1 MGARRPSVRRFVRS
15 LCERTFVKS
24 EAKIEARRLRA
35 ESGLPIS
42 AIASRLGVAKSSV
55 SRWVRDVELTAEQHA
70 ALRSMNPLYNAQLR
84 GQAARSAS
92 ARAVRSVAQQHGRA
106 LAHSGNALHMYG
118 CMLYWAEG
126 AKSRNY
132 VAFANSDAHML
143 ALFLRFLRKCY
154 GVTDEGIALGVNC
167 HVNNGLSAPEIV
179 QWWLDRLGLPR
190 TCAEP
195 HSQPALAASRG
206 LRATYSLRNRSAG
219 RVLDVHRPE
228 HLRRDAGVADM
239 DRPEWLDLR
248 QLQRKKLMRLPSV
261 SRVANSRV
269 PNGGGDA
276 VSGDRVEDVAA
287 SSSAYRASTS
297 ATSIRSWPCRR

>member
-15 LCERTFVKS
+15 LCEHTFVKS
-24 EAKIEARRLRA
+24 EARIEARRLRA

-154 GVTDEGIALGVNC
+154 GVTDEGIALAVNC

-190 TCAEP
+190 TCARAATVNRR
-195 HSQPALAASRG
+195 SRASRG
-206 LRATYSLRNRSAG
+206 LRGHVLPYGTARLVVYSTFIVQSIYGATQEY
-219 RVLDVHRPE
+219 
-228 HLRRDAGVADM
+228 ADM

-248 QLQRKKLMRLPSV
+248 
-261 SRVANSRV
+261 
-269 PNGGGDA
+269 
-276 VSGDRVEDVAA
+276 
-287 SSSAYRASTS
+287 
-297 ATSIRSWPCRR
+297 